1 MDNWKD
7 INIKNFNFN
16 ARDMLILIAIFYEK
30 NKSSVA
36 QIRKKIDIAPNN
48 LTAHLKKLEDM
59 KIIIVKDNGIGKVKE
74 ISMNFENRKY
84 YCLIQGVMDFFLFD
98 NYSKEQKKKIE
109 EERKENLEMMESLL
123 KK

>member
-7 INIKNFNFN
+7 INIKNFDFN
-16 ARDMLILIAIFYEK
+16 SRDMLILIAIFYEK

-84 YCLIQGVMDFFLFD
+84 YCLIKGVMDFFLFD
-98 NYSKEQKKKIE
+98 NYSKEQKK
-109 EERKENLEMMESLL
+109 RL
-123 KK
+123 KKKEKKIWK